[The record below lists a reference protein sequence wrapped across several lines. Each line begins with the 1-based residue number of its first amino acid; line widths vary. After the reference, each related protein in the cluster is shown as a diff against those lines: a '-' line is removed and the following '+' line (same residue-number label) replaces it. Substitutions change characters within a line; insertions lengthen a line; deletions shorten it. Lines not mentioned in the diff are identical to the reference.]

1 MELSFAK
8 GTEPVAETS
17 LCFPGKV
24 FDPAGSSF
32 LSLGKLGADFR
43 WDTIVCGLFDEDP
56 TGVRITTFTDLSLSL
71 AGATGVFSRDE
82 PEEGHEFLGVF
93 EAAAIPVRL
102 TPSNSDEML
111 LSFFKAAIKATLRLP
126 ENLELA
132 PILCE
137 AGKKRLLKTHL

>member
-93 EAAAIPVRL
+93 EAAEGSYFRDSDHGCDEFESFEGHHGIHEGFALPVV
-102 TPSNSDEML
+102 
-111 LSFFKAAIKATLRLP
+111 
-126 ENLELA
+126 
-132 PILCE
+132 
-137 AGKKRLLKTHL
+137 